1 VKVGAAARSHGLA
14 ALLFG
19 AASVVLAPS
28 GCGDPSH
35 PAILS
40 DFTSAPPSSLV
51 DASASQFSV
60 SGTVP
65 VPSCNVGVDGGVCA
79 CADQTL
85 VVTDPPTI
93 YFVLDRSGSMA
104 EGSPLTKWQ
113 QVIVAIYRVVVA
125 LGPRVALGVTVFPS
139 IRIAD
144 SCAPGDPVL
153 GVVQG
158 DAPAGTP
165 GPVAGRLAS
174 ILGQIGPWGGTPTAA
189 TLTDL
194 LPGLKALKGRT
205 YVVLATDGGPNCG
218 SAGCASAADC
228 QINIENACV
237 PQLQTCCAQG
247 VNCCVDNPGSCN
259 DTAPTVAAV
268 QAISSAGIPVYVL
281 GIPGS
286 DAYAQ
291 ILDQMAEAGGAE
303 RPTEPLYYA
312 IDPNDQSALYAALSA
327 IAGHIAATCT
337 LTLDQPPADPGL
349 LNVFLD
355 GNPLAQNGDGGAP
368 NWTLDGTTVTIL
380 GDACQR
386 IQAGTVLD
394 LRVVAGCPTV
404 IR

>member
-1 VKVGAAARSHGLA
+1 
-14 ALLFG
+14 LLFG
-19 AASVVLAPS
+19 AAAVVVAPS
-28 GCGDPSH
+28 GCGDPTH
-35 PAILS
+35 PPILS
-40 DFTSAPPSSLV
+40 DFSSSSPTSLA

-60 SGTVP
+60 SNVVP

-125 LGPRVALGVTVFPS
+125 LGQRVAIGAAVFPS
-139 IRIAD
+139 IRSTD
-144 SCAPGDPVL
+144 SCAPGDAIL
-153 GVVQG
+153 NVVQG

-165 GPVAGRLAS
+165 GPVAGRLAT
-174 ILGQIGPWGGTPTAA
+174 ILDEIGPWGGTPTAA
-189 TLTDL
+189 TLTNI
-194 LPGLKALKGRT
+194 LPGLQAIKGRT

-218 SAGCASAADC
+218 SMPCDSASDC

-237 PQLQTCCAQG
+237 PQVQTCCSQG
-247 VNCCVDNPGSCN
+247 VNCCIGDPGSCN
-259 DTAPTVAAV
+259 DTTPTVSAV
-268 QAISSAGIPVYVL
+268 QAIAAAGIPVYVL

-286 DAYAQ
+286 DAYAN
-291 ILDQMAEAGGAE
+291 ILDQMALAGGAE

-312 IDPNDQSALYAALSA
+312 IDPNDQSALYDALSA

-355 GNPLAQNGDGGAP
+355 GDPLAQVGDGGAP
-368 NWTLDGTTVTIL
+368 NWTLDGTTVTIQ

-394 LRVVAGCPTV
+394 IRVVAGCPTV